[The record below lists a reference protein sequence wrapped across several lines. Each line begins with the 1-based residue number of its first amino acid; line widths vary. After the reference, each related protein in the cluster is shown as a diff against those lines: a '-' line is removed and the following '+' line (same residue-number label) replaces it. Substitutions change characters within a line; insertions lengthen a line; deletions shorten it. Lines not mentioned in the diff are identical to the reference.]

1 MIDVW
6 LAEYFPMPEVFM
18 RCEEPHLSAAWLS
31 VIRRA
36 AISGGNDRK
45 GLGTPNKQ
53 TPYLLRKALLAS
65 YYLYLVY
72 VVAVKKAWTIGI
84 YSVGFYNL

>member
-6 LAEYFPMPEVFM
+6 LAEYFPMAEIFM
-18 RCEEPHLSAAWLS
+18 KCEELNLSVACLS

-53 TPYLLRKALLAS
+53 TPYLLRKALLAKTG
-65 YYLYLVY
+65 YFKWRLG
-72 VVAVKKAWTIGI
+72 K
-84 YSVGFYNL
+84 